1 MSKKNKENYLTF
13 IPMRIDT
20 FSWEADDTELVTIYV
35 KNNGV
40 LQRITQKLLGKP
52 KVSQIHLEKYGSFI
66 WQQID
71 GSRSVLDIAELADR
85 QFGED
90 IHPLYERICS
100 YFKTLEN
107 SGFIKMKTPA
117 ATD

>member
-1 MSKKNKENYLTF
+1 MSRNNKGNYLNF

-20 FSWEADDTELVTIYV
+20 FSWDMDEAEIVTIYIE
-35 KNNGV
+35 NNGI

-71 GSRSVLDIAELADR
+71 GCRSVMDIAELADR

-107 SGFIKMKTPA
+107 SGFIKMNSPA